1 MLIEVRLDLRGRR
14 GGKGRCFPDALQRRC
29 SSHQYHSNSYSMYS
43 ASLGFAKLIC
53 QFRILTVS
61 TEHTKSCDMGY
72 CDIGGRSISPTGS
85 EEHFRK
91 TAPLPP
97 PASPEVEPHL
107 DQHQETDSKAP
118 VAETDSYV

>member
-1 MLIEVRLDLRGRR
+1 
-14 GGKGRCFPDALQRRC
+14 
-29 SSHQYHSNSYSMYS
+29 MYS

-107 DQHQETDSKAP
+107 DQHLKTDSKAP